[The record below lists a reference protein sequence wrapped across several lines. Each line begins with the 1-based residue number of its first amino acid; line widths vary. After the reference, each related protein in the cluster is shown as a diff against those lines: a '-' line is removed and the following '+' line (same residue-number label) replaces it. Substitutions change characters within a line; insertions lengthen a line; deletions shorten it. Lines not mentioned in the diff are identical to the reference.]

1 MAYQI
6 ISQFI
11 PILVIT
17 LGLMFKNDFVR
28 FSNTIIGKIIAIFI
42 VLFYIEF
49 DKPLGLL
56 SCALI
61 ILYYQS
67 DFVEKILNEYDLNQ
81 YKKEESELITT
92 TITEN
97 FDNIDSILSYFPT
110 FILDKFGYTE
120 YSDIPNPPNAIDE
133 FRKRNCNKNHLNHKN
148 VNVKLENVGFIFPEL
163 DFKQD
168 ECNPCDKNCIFSI
181 VENKLG
187 TEHNLIPIQSN
198 NAQIVKL

>member
-1 MAYQI
+1 
-6 ISQFI
+6 
-11 PILVIT
+11 
-17 LGLMFKNDFVR
+17 
-28 FSNTIIGKIIAIFI
+28 
-42 VLFYIEF
+42 
-49 DKPLGLL
+49 
-56 SCALI
+56 
-61 ILYYQS
+61 
-67 DFVEKILNEYDLNQ
+67 
-81 YKKEESELITT
+81 
-92 TITEN
+92 
-97 FDNIDSILSYFPT
+97 LSYFPT